1 MIWYLLR
8 RVANYLVLTVVATI
22 SAWVLAS
29 LVLNPAA
36 KYQGRNPPVPQST
49 IDSILDKV
57 NMNPNTPLLER
68 FGRWAG
74 DILFHGSLGQ
84 TVNGQSVGAQIVVR
98 AGVSLQLLLLGTIL
112 GAILGVAFGVWG
124 ALRQYHF
131 SDQAITI
138 ASYIII
144 ATPVF
149 VTGTILM
156 ILATNFNNI
165 LGSTV
170 ISFTGSY
177 TPGLSGGFWVHFGDH
192 LSHLLLP
199 TISLTIG
206 AVAVYSRYQRSAML
220 DVLAA
225 DYIRTARS
233 KGLTRG
239 KAIVRHGVRIALI
252 PMSVYFAY
260 SFGLILEGATVTE
273 LIFNWHGMG
282 EWLLTSVTGAD
293 INSTAGTTAF
303 TAILVLIAGT
313 LSEVLNAALDPRVR
327 K

>member
-8 RVANYLVLTVVATI
+8 RIGNYLVLTAVATV

-36 KYQGRNPPVPQST
+36 KYQGHNPPIPQNS
-49 IDSILDKV
+49 INAILDKV
-57 NMNPNTPLLER
+57 NMNPNTPLIER
-68 FGRWAG
+68 FTRWG
-74 DILFHGSLGQ
+74 SDILFHGSLGL
-84 TVNGQSVGAQIVVR
+84 TVDGHSVTSQIIVR
-98 AGVSLQLLLLGTIL
+98 AGVSLQLLLAGTIL
-112 GAILGVAFGVWG
+112 GAIFGVVFGVWG
-124 ALRQYHF
+124 ALRQYKF
-131 SDQAITI
+131 SDQVITI
-138 ASYIII
+138 GSYIVI

-149 VTGTILM
+149 VIGIVLM
-156 ILATNFNNI
+156 ILATDFNNM
-165 LGSTV
+165 LGHTV
-170 ISFTGSY
+170 ITFTGSY
-177 TPGLSGGFWVHFGDH
+177 TPGLEGGFWVQFGDH
-192 LSHLLLP
+192 VSHLILP
-199 TISLTIG
+199 TISLTLG
-206 AVAVYSRYQRSAML
+206 AVAIYSRYQRSAML
-220 DVLAA
+220 DVLEA

-239 KAIVRHGVRIALI
+239 RAIIQHGVRIALI

-282 EWLLTSVTGAD
+282 EWLLTSVTGSD
-293 INSTAGTTAF
+293 INATAGTTAF

-327 K
+327 V